1 MNSDGYIPH
10 FELRHRV
17 KLAREYAGFQQ
28 GDLAKITG
36 LARST
41 IAYIEA
47 GEGKGQP
54 RRASIALIAF
64 ATGVNRH
71 WLETGEIP
79 TESGPECQH
88 LGPRKQIVTI

>member
-1 MNSDGYIPH
+1 MNKPSHIPH
-10 FELRHRV
+10 FELKHRV

-28 GDLAKITG
+28 SDLAKATG

-47 GEGKGQP
+47 GEGRP
-54 RRASIALIAF
+54 RKASIALIAF
-64 ATGVNRH
+64 ATGVERH

-79 TESGPECQH
+79 KIESQISSFRSTYSP
-88 LGPRKQIVTI
+88 IVTIL